1 MQIFK
6 TNDLRLKNVEKLKKV
21 IESILKKYNANYW
34 IKKIGLEGVPVS
46 KLNNIQEVLEHPQI
60 IIAI

>member
-21 IESILKKYNANYW
+21 IETILKKNNVDYW
-34 IKKIGLEGVPVS
+34 VKRISSYGVPVS
-46 KLNNIQEVLEHPQI
+46 KT
-60 IIAI
+60 